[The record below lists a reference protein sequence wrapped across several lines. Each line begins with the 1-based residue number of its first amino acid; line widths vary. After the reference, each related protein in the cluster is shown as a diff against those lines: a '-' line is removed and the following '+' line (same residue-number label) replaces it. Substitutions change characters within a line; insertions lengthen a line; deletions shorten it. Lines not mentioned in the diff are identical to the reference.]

1 MKPIVAVVG
10 RPNVGKSTLFNRLVQ
25 KRIAIIED
33 IPGITRD
40 RIYADAEWSGREFT
54 LVDTG
59 GIQEG
64 EEGTI
69 EYQVRRQAEIAMR
82 EADLILFVVDARD
95 GLTSTD
101 REVADLLR
109 RVGKSTLLVANKADN
124 LRLGEQSFDFFE
136 LGLGQ
141 PLAIS
146 SIHGMGTGD
155 LLDEI
160 IDRLPVSEEKG
171 EEEDLIK
178 VAVIGRPNVGK
189 SSLVNSILGEERL
202 VVSDVAGT
210 TRDAIDV
217 LVRSEDD
224 KYLFIDTAGM
234 RRRGKI
240 DKPVEKYS
248 VIRALRAV
256 DRSDVV
262 LMLIDSTDGVTEQD
276 QKIAGY
282 ANEAGK
288 ACVIVVNKWDLIEK
302 DDKTMQRFTE
312 EVRRELIFLDYAP
325 VAFVSAKTRSRVH
338 RLIPL
343 IKQVAASRARRI
355 PTGALNDLISETVA
369 LTPPPA
375 DKGKRLK
382 ILYVTQP
389 SAKPPL
395 FVFFVNEPEL
405 VHFSYRR
412 HLENKIREAYGFEGT
427 PIRLVM
433 RRRE

>member
-325 VAFVSAKTRSRVH
+325 VAFVSAKTRSRVN